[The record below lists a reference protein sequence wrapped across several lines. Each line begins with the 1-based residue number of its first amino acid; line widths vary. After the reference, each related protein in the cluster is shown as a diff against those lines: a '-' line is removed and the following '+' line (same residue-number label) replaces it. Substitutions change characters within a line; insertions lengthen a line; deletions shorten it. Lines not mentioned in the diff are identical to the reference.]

1 MFVFYS
7 LIISLFTFFSAPG
20 SQERPQPAG
29 KEMPAKQT
37 ADLLIKNGKIID
49 GTGNSWYYGDVA
61 ILGDRILAVG
71 TALDIPAKRTID
83 AQKKVIAPGFI
94 DVHTH
99 IEGDEKASPQTENF
113 IYDGVTS
120 IITGN
125 CGLSNVDIGQYY
137 RYLDSLK
144 LSINI
149 GSFIGHNDVRK
160 AVMQMANRKPT
171 PAELAQ
177 MEKLVE
183 KAMQDGAVGFS
194 TGLIY
199 TPGTYAGTAEVVALA
214 KAAAKYQAV
223 YTSHIRNETNKIFE
237 AIDEALNIGRKTGMP
252 VQVSHFKIGKP
263 NWNRS
268 NETLAMIKKAREE
281 GLEVTIDQ
289 YPYTASSTT
298 IYTLIPAWALAGG
311 QDSIS
316 VRFRK
321 PAIRRKI
328 IAEMVNDMRRRDRT
342 DFSYAVVAQYKPNES
357 YNGKNISQINALLK
371 RPKTIP
377 AEIETILDLAEK
389 SSAQMVF
396 HSMNEADVEYIM
408 QYPFTMVTSD
418 GGIREFGVGVP
429 HPRSYGTNAR
439 VLSHYVRDRKIILLE
454 DAIRRMTSLPA
465 QKFNLSDRGLLR
477 KGLIADI
484 VVFDPNT
491 IKDLSTFEKPH
502 AYSKGMEYVLVNGQL
517 TLEKGKHT
525 GVRNGGILYGAGYQ
539 KDNLSNAK

>member
-1 MFVFYS
+1 MFILYLFFTA
-7 LIISLFTFFSAPG
+7 LLALFTVQDVQDAPEPKIQVAE
-20 SQERPQPAG
+20 S
-29 KEMPAKQT
+29 
-37 ADLLIKNGKIID
+37 DLLLKNGKIID

-61 ILGDRILAVG
+61 VQGDRIIAIG
-71 TALDIPAKRTID
+71 TSLNIPAKKIID
-83 AQKKVIAPGFI
+83 VNKKVIAPGFI

-99 IEGDEKASPQTENF
+99 IEGDEKAAPQAENF
-113 IYDGVTS
+113 VYDGVTS

-125 CGLSNVDIGQYY
+125 CGISNTDIGKYY

-160 AVMQMANRKPT
+160 AVMKMDNRQPT
-171 PAELAQ
+171 PTELNQ
-177 MEKLVE
+177 MELLVE
-183 KAMQDGAVGFS
+183 KAMQDGAMGFS

-199 TPGTYAGTAEVVALA
+199 TPGTYAGTPEVVALA
-214 KAAAKYQAV
+214 KAAAKYQGV

-298 IYTLIPAWALAGG
+298 IYTLIPSWALAGG
-311 QDSIS
+311 QNNIS
-316 VRFRK
+316 SNFRK
-321 PAIRRKI
+321 PAIRKKI
-328 IAEMVNDMRRRDRT
+328 IAEMVGDMKRRQRP
-342 DFSYAVVAQYKPNES
+342 DFSYAVVASYKANPA
-357 YNGKNISQINALLK
+357 YNGKNISQINQLLK

-389 SSAQMVF
+389 ESAQMVF
-396 HSMNEADVEYIM
+396 HSMNEADVEYIL

-418 GGIREFGVGVP
+418 GGLREFGVGVP

-439 VLSHYVRDRKIILLE
+439 VLSHYVRDRKIIMLE

-465 QKFNLSDRGLLR
+465 QKFGLTERGLLR

-502 AYSKGMEYVLVNGQL
+502 AYTKGVEYVLVNGQL
-517 TLEKGKHT
+517 TLAEGKHT
-525 GVRNGGILYGAGYQ
+525 GARNGGLLYGPGYQ
-539 KDNLSNAK
+539 E